1 MEATIKELAEACGAE
16 ILGDISNRIIHS
28 AANLDEAGENQLA
41 FISSLKNINKLNTTK
56 ASAVLVPK
64 GARDVFA
71 TAGVCLLM
79 VDDPE
84 VAFITCL
91 HRLYPS
97 NGRVRTINAK
107 AHIDPQATL
116 GEGTGV
122 GAFASIGA
130 RAVLGNNCWVM
141 DGCRIGE
148 GVTLGDNCVLHPN
161 VVLYDG
167 VRLGNNVIL
176 HAGTV
181 IGSDGFGYKLRDGK
195 HMKFPHV
202 GTVVI
207 ESNVEIGANTCIDRA
222 SLGETRVGEGTKIDN
237 QVHIAHNVHIGAH
250 SLLCGQV
257 GIGGSTKIKDYVTL
271 AAQCGV
277 ADHVSIG
284 SQAVV
289 FAQAGVTKD
298 IADKDQ
304 VMGFPAVNRK
314 AWLHEMAAQR
324 RLAGN
329 LKAVEE
335 LVRLLPKLRD
345 ADSDD
350 QFKSNLVCHVQT
362 KLA

>member
-1 MEATIKELAEACGAE
+1 MAITIRDLAGLCGAD
-16 ILGDISNRIIHS
+16 ILGNSPEQTIDT
-28 AANLDEAGENQLA
+28 AANLDEAGIHQLSFLGTA
-41 FISSLKNINKLNTTK
+41 KYADKLKTTT

-64 GARDVFA
+64 GTPGDAA
-71 TAGVCLLM
+71 TAGTCLLV

-84 VAFITCL
+84 MAFIACL
-91 HRLYPS
+91 HRLYPLKVS
-97 NGRVRTINAK
+97 TGTLSAK
-107 AHIDPQATL
+107 AHIDPKATVGEGACVEEFASVGAHTTL
-116 GEGTGV
+116 G
-122 GAFASIGA
+122 S
-130 RAVLGNNCWVM
+130 NCWVM
-141 DGCRIGE
+141 AGCRIGD
-148 GVTLGDNCVLHPN
+148 GVTLGNNCVLHPN

-167 VRLGNNVIL
+167 VRLGDNVIL

-181 IGSDGFGYKLRDGK
+181 IGSDGFGYKLRNGE
-195 HMKFPHV
+195 HVKFPQM

-222 SLGETRVGEGTKIDN
+222 ALGETRVGEGTKIDN
-237 QVHIAHNVHIGAH
+237 QVHIAHNVHIGAR

-257 GIGGSTKIKDYVTL
+257 GIGGSTVIKDYVTL

-277 ADHVSIG
+277 ADHVSVG

-314 AWLHEMAAQR
+314 EWLHEMAAQR

-329 LKAVEE
+329 QKAIEE
-335 LVRLLPKLRD
+335 LVRLLPKLRK
-345 ADSDD
+345 AIPGE
-350 QFKSNLVCHVQT
+350 
-362 KLA
+362 